1 MSEANKEKGNE
12 QEKKFSL
19 GRLQIDRRFLV
30 IAIILLISII
40 SISFSTQKLFGTDTS
55 DWVITR
61 GAFEGENGNLK
72 GSSIDINWAYHES
85 EAAYGVWDWY
95 FRYYG
100 HGSASVIFI
109 GLDQDSDFY
118 SHCLDGYK
126 LEIEVQK
133 PFALQRLDDGQVT
146 TLASAYFIFEAKTT
160 YRIRVIRNEDNNF
173 TVSINGDNK
182 FSVIDDTYDTSEVF
196 QLDWVHKQ
204 SLESVIV
211 TDYVGDA
218 DWSEFFSEMPTA
230 ESTNI
235 FTKIALY
242 APFAALG
249 LVVLFYVIQLLL
261 TEGSWTRF
269 LLPLFLSII
278 IGVGVGYLF
287 EFLRD
292 VVPEPEI
299 TDITVETNLTN
310 TTSEIPSS
318 LPPVNSSD
326 PSNGGGGGVSPIIQ
340 PIEKRPVSI
349 ALLVISSIF
358 ILVMIGFVMFDFFRK
373 RDEEYHEQIVQKD
386 VRWLPKASETDH
398 RKRVIRAYHKA
409 SYDLI
414 DHGVKSERS
423 MTPGEFEFAAK
434 TQFEDAEEPFTDL
447 TDLYEE
453 ARFSE
458 HEIKQEKSKEA
469 EKRLNEL
476 STKLKKTKVKKTD
489 KAEEISESEEIEEH
503 D

>member
-1 MSEANKEKGNE
+1 MSEAEEEREHE
-12 QEKKFSL
+12 QERKFSL

-40 SISFSTQKLFGTDTS
+40 SISFSTQKLFGTDIS
-55 DWVITR
+55 DWSITR
-61 GAFEGENGNLK
+61 GAFEGDNGNLK
-72 GSSIDINWAYHES
+72 GASLNVNWAYHES
-85 EAAYGVWDWY
+85 ETAYGVWDWY

-109 GLDQDSDFY
+109 GLNQDTDFY
-118 SHCLDGYK
+118 SHCLNGYK

-133 PFALQRLDDGQVT
+133 PFALQRLDDGQET
-146 TLASAYFIFEAKTT
+146 TLVSAYFIFEAQTT
-160 YRIRVIRNEDNNF
+160 YRIRVIRNEENNF
-173 TVSINGDNK
+173 TVSINGNHQ
-182 FSVIDDTYDTSEVF
+182 FSVVDSTYNTSEVF
-196 QLDWVHKQ
+196 ELDWVHKQ
-204 SLESVIV
+204 SLESVSV
-211 TDYVGDA
+211 TDYVGEA
-218 DWSEFFSEMPTA
+218 DWTDYFSDMPTA
-230 ESTNI
+230 ESTNV

-242 APFAALG
+242 APFVALG
-249 LVVLFYVIQLLL
+249 LVILFYVIQLLL

-292 VVPEPEI
+292 VVPEP
-299 TDITVETNLTN
+299 DISSISIETETTYNI
-310 TTSEIPSS
+310 TSETPISSPLPSS
-318 LPPVNSSD
+318 N
-326 PSNGGGGGVSPIIQ
+326 NTGGGGGVSPIVP

-358 ILVMIGFVMFDFFRK
+358 ILVMIGFVMFDFFR
-373 RDEEYHEQIVQKD
+373 RREEEYHEQIVQKD
-386 VRWLPKASETDH
+386 VRWLPKVTESDH

-423 MTPGEFEFAAK
+423 MTPGEFEVAAK
-434 TQFEDAEEPFTDL
+434 TKFEETEEPFTDL

-458 HEIKQEKSKEA
+458 HEIIQEKSLEA
-469 EKRLNEL
+469 EKRLEEL
-476 STKLKKTKVKKTD
+476 STKLKKTRVKKDDETD
-489 KAEEISESEEIEEH
+489 ESSDEEEIEER